1 MRVLRRDILRLLKT
15 PAALVVVLALL
26 VLPSVY
32 TWYNVLGFWNPY
44 EDTGNLQ
51 VGVVNQDAGA
61 TSELTGDIDVG
72 DMIVDQLKENDQLG
86 WRFQGFDSAMAD
98 LKSGASYAVFVI
110 PKDFSQSLLGLVAG
124 ESDQPDIE
132 YYVNEKAG
140 PVAPKITDTG
150 ATTLDETINASF
162 VSTVSDVVVES
173 IDAAVGDA
181 KEKVHSGTSAALS
194 KADEAM
200 AKISDAK
207 ASMEG
212 VRQGATSAKS
222 GVSSAQ
228 GTLSQARSQLDGLAA
243 ELPRLQDAAKT
254 AADKM
259 SDFSNAAMEA
269 HAAILQALAA
279 LENVIPPED
288 YEKLKQQAESVSK
301 VLDDALLPA
310 AGNALFALNS
320 ASGQLAGA
328 ISGQQAMVGELGV
341 ALDELDGVLDAAIG
355 ALSQTEGL
363 LDGAYAGMDGIRTD
377 LVSLSE
383 ADTFG
388 KLLGPDGLDAER
400 IASFMGSPTEVETE
414 QMYSLNAYGSAM
426 APLFMNLTFW
436 IGAFM
441 LLVIMRQEVDGEGID
456 DLTLTQ
462 RYIGRFLLFA
472 ILAVLQAVICVAGV
486 LAIGVEAASVPALF
500 FASAV
505 ASLSYLSIIYG
516 LSVTLQHI
524 GKGICIVLVFAQI
537 PGATGLYPI
546 EMTSSFFQ
554 AVYPILPFTYGI
566 SAMRESIFGFYG
578 THYAEALGMLGFMFL
593 LAMLFGILVRPLAGS
608 VNRMVASQVRQSGIY
623 NGEKVEM
630 PTRQYRTSQLVRLL
644 SDQEEFR
651 ASAIARYEKF
661 EKLYPKLIRASIV
674 LAILVPMAL
683 VAVFALTP
691 TAKVVLLT
699 VWLCWV
705 VVTFVFLVVLET
717 LRFNF
722 RRQMK
727 LGNMAGDRLI
737 GLVSSRVRKGGGR
750 NVGSNADKAEK
761 GSGAGNASVS
771 ADDKGGGHE

>member
-1 MRVLRRDILRLLKT
+1 
-15 PAALVVVLALL
+15 
-26 VLPSVY
+26 
-32 TWYNVLGFWNPY
+32 
-44 EDTGNLQ
+44 
-51 VGVVNQDAGA
+51 
-61 TSELTGDIDVG
+61 
-72 DMIVDQLKENDQLG
+72 
-86 WRFQGFDSAMAD
+86 
-98 LKSGASYAVFVI
+98 
-110 PKDFSQSLLGLVAG
+110 
-124 ESDQPDIE
+124 
-132 YYVNEKAG
+132 
-140 PVAPKITDTG
+140 
-150 ATTLDETINASF
+150 
-162 VSTVSDVVVES
+162 
-173 IDAAVGDA
+173 
-181 KEKVHSGTSAALS
+181 
-194 KADEAM
+194 M
-200 AKISDAK
+200 AKLSDAK

-228 GTLSQARSQLDGLAA
+228 GTLSSARSQLDGLAA

-310 AGNALFALNS
+310 ASNAMFALNS

-328 ISGQQAMVGELGV
+328 ISGQQTMVGELDI

-363 LDGAYAGMDGIRTD
+363 LDEAYAGMDGIRTD

-441 LLVIMRQEVDGEGID
+441 LLVIMRQEVDGEGVD

-462 RYIGRFLLFA
+462 RYVGRFLLFA
-472 ILAVLQAVICVAGV
+472 ILAVLQAVVCVAGV
-486 LAIGVEAASVPALF
+486 LAIGVEAASPPALF

-505 ASLSYLSIIYG
+505 ASLSYLSIIYA

-524 GKGICIVLVFAQI
+524 GKGICIVLVFAQDPRGHGAVRHRNDVGVL
-537 PGATGLYPI
+537 PGRVPRP
-546 EMTSSFFQ
+546 
-554 AVYPILPFTYGI
+554 AVHLRDKRDARVHIRVLRNALRRGVGHARVQPFL
-566 SAMRESIFGFYG
+566 S
-578 THYAEALGMLGFMFL
+578 
-593 LAMLFGILVRPLAGS
+593 AMLFGISGAPACRQREPHGGQPGAPERHIQRREGGDAHAPLPHLAARAPAVRPGG
-608 VNRMVASQVRQSGIY
+608 VPRQRNRALREVREAVPES
-623 NGEKVEM
+623 M
-630 PTRQYRTSQLVRLL
+630 
-644 SDQEEFR
+644 
-651 ASAIARYEKF
+651 
-661 EKLYPKLIRASIV
+661 IRASIV
-674 LAILVPMAL
+674 LAILVPVAL
-683 VAVFALTP
+683 VAVSALTP

-750 NVGSNADKAEK
+750 NVGSKADKAEK
-761 GSGAGNASVS
+761 GSGGGNASVS
-771 ADDKGGGHE
+771 AGDKGGGHE